1 MYLIFSLFSTKVL
14 HLSHNPSSHVPCSAI
29 SSTVPTVNNIFE
41 QHRTLMQQFAS
52 AANLSGATE
61 EADNSGGSGASTCGG
76 GATPAAPG
84 AAGGGTG
91 AAATVQKNLFNRSV
105 LNDVNR
111 SIMGMGADGACQS
124 CAHLQQQLTASQAA
138 VASQE
143 KMNMRLKEIFKERIS
158 SFREGVYLVTG
169 YKVPGVWWCS
179 LCLLSFA
186 VDVFLCVLLLF
197 RQIDLFNAEASD
209 PNSLPRLRLRSMYAA
224 DPSDVL
230 LFQVRFPSLL
240 WRCWW
245 AILIYYP
252 YRLRHA
258 QFSVFVCL
266 CLCCAA
272 LCCLVLPCAAD
283 PRRRRRAYGVGL
295 RPGPQ
300 PAAADLP
307 QHGKLRP
314 CIPSQRHHGH
324 V

>member
-1 MYLIFSLFSTKVL
+1 MLLLVYYFVFLLIHVFTLILSLFPTKVL
-14 HLSHNPSSHVPCSAI
+14 HLSHNPSSHVPRSAI
-29 SSTVPTVNNIFE
+29 SSTVPSVNNIFE

-61 EADNSGGSGASTCGG
+61 EADHSGGSGASTCEGV
-76 GATPAAPG
+76 ATPAAPGTAG

-179 LCLLSFA
+179 IYLLSFA
-186 VDVFLCVLLLF
+186 VDVFLLC
-197 RQIDLFNAEASD
+197 IDVVSID
-209 PNSLPRLRLRSMYAA
+209 
-224 DPSDVL
+224 
-230 LFQVRFPSLL
+230 
-240 WRCWW
+240 
-245 AILIYYP
+245 
-252 YRLRHA
+252 
-258 QFSVFVCL
+258 
-266 CLCCAA
+266 
-272 LCCLVLPCAAD
+272 
-283 PRRRRRAYGVGL
+283 
-295 RPGPQ
+295 
-300 PAAADLP
+300 
-307 QHGKLRP
+307 
-314 CIPSQRHHGH
+314 
-324 V
+324 